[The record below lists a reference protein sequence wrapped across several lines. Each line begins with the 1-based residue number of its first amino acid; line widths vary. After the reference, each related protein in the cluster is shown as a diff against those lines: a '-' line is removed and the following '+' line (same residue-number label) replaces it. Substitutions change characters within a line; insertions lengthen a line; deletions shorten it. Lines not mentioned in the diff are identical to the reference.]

1 MNSLFKVDIT
11 KTKKSENI
19 IVLID
24 VNYKGNFNLY
34 VYVLLYLV
42 LYRCFIFDK
51 IIRLLVCNMFG

>member
-51 IIRLLVCNMFG
+51 IIRLLVSNLFG

>member
-24 VNYKGNFNLY
+24 VNYKGNINLY

-51 IIRLLVCNMFG
+51 IIRLLVCNLFG